1 MGRQALHQ
9 PLKPLCEKINS
20 LTDSGNDISIIT
32 RLDTDGIASGSIL
45 LMALS
50 RLGSRCC
57 LRTISTLTSDIAQ
70 ELKSEAHD
78 FCIFLGLGSVD
89 FEALQRYLNENWY
102 IIDHIELEKKF
113 GERNYNNQ
121 IINSWEYGLNG
132 AQEICTGSMSYILAT
147 MLDKRNTDLSA
158 IAVIAALGDRQ
169 DVGEKK
175 TLTGVNSE
183 ILKTAQSLNM
193 INAELDLLL
202 YNSETIPVHESIART
217 SFPYIHGLTWN
228 VKNAFSLIK
237 NTGLKLTE
245 NGKWRV
251 LPDFSA
257 EEKNLIRD
265 AIAKFIITS
274 SSSSSIEV
282 ADHLLGFSY
291 RLTREDNFGHLRDAR
306 DFANLLDAC
315 GRTGKAGLGV
325 ALCAGDRSMT
335 LTEAEQIAEN
345 YFASLSK
352 SIFTVFSEKWRFY
365 DDGVSAVFVNGEGLI
380 TEGLLGSVSS
390 LLASSPSLYGKLL
403 FVRALNQENGGDSYN
418 FSARKCVGSKSQ
430 LNMGIL
436 VKECS
441 KSVGGSGGGIDG
453 RAGCTI
459 PASKLE
465 TFLSNVRGAISN
477 SKDSKLTLGSA

>member
-20 LTDSGNDISIIT
+20 LTDSGNDISIVT

-57 LRTISTLTSDIAQ
+57 LRTISTLTSDTVQ

-89 FEALQRYLNENWY
+89 FEALQRCLNENWY
-102 IIDHIELEKKF
+102 IIDHVELEKKF
-113 GERNYNNQ
+113 AERNYNNQ

-169 DVGEKK
+169 DLGDKK
-175 TLTGVNSE
+175 TLTGINLE
-183 ILKTAQSLNM
+183 ILKTAQSLSM
-193 INAELDLLL
+193 INTELDLLL
-202 YNSETIPVHESIART
+202 YNSETIPIHESIART
-217 SFPYIHGLTWN
+217 SSPYIHGLTWN
-228 VKNAFSLIK
+228 VNNAYSLIK
-237 NTGLKLTE
+237 NTGIKIKD

-251 LPDFSA
+251 LPDFSP
-257 EEKNLIRD
+257 EEKNIIRD

-274 SSSSSIEV
+274 SNSSSIEV
-282 ADHLLGFSY
+282 AEHLLGFSY
-291 RLTREDNFGHLRDAR
+291 RLTKEDNLGHLRDAR

-315 GRTGKAGLGV
+315 GRIGKAGLGV
-325 ALCAGDRSMT
+325 ALCMGDRSIT

-345 YFASLSK
+345 YSATLSR
-352 SIFTVFSEKWRFY
+352 SIFTIFSEKWRFY
-365 DDGVSAVFVNGEGLI
+365 DDGVNAVFVNGEGLI
-380 TEGLLGSVSS
+380 SGGLLGVVSS
-390 LLASSPSLYGKLL
+390 LLASSPSLYGRLV
-403 FVRALNQENGGDSYN
+403 FVRALTQEDGGNSYS
-418 FSARKCVGSKSQ
+418 FSARKCVGNKSQ
-430 LNMGIL
+430 LNMGAL
-436 VKECS
+436 MSECS
-441 KSVGGSGGGIDG
+441 SS
-453 RAGCTI
+453 
-459 PASKLE
+459 
-465 TFLSNVRGAISN
+465 
-477 SKDSKLTLGSA
+477 